1 MSRSEIQDCDRQ
13 EMAEFIDQHWY
24 GKLVITLG
32 RQHYPHK
39 EQGFIERHDGRIAGV
54 LTYRVDEEGMQI
66 LTVNSALEGRGVGS
80 SLMLDATEKARKL
93 GCRRIWLTSTNENLR
108 AIGFYQRLGFRLVAV
123 HLDTV
128 EQMRK
133 LKPRIPMTDPRG
145 IPIQDEF
152 VMELKLEPYLDA

>member
-13 EMAEFIDQHWY
+13 ELAEFIDQHWY

-32 RQHYPHK
+32 RQHYPHQ
-39 EQGFIERHDGRIAGV
+39 EQGFIERHEGLIAGV

-108 AIGFYQRLGFRLVAV
+108 AVGFYQRLGFRLVAV

-128 EQMRK
+128 EKMRK
-133 LKPRIPMTDPRG
+133 LKPRIPMTDARG

-152 VMELKLEPYLDA
+152 MMELKLKPYLDA